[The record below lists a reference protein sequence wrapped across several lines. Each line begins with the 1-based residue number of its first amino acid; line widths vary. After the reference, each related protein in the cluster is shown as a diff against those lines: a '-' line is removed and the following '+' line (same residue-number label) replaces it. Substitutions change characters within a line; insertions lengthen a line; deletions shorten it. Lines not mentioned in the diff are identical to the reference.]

1 MMRNFSKRGLVII
14 LIFFIINVI
23 DIIVT
28 DIRMIESMIESMEDA
43 VAPIPTLAEVNVSD
57 T

>member
-1 MMRNFSKRGLVII
+1 MMRNFSRRDLVII

-28 DIRMIESMIESMEDA
+28 DIRMIENMEDA